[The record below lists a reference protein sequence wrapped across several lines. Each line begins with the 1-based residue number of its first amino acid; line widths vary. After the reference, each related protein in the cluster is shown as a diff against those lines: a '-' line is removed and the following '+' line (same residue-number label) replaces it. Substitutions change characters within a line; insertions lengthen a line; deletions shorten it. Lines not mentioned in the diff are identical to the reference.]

1 MLISTVIS
9 RRRGY
14 SHDMQ
19 FIVFTYRI
27 GPLPRRQCVCGV
39 WKRKPTPTKREPER
53 RKKKSKADDKQ
64 PGDGKVRFLSKW
76 EAFSP
81 SSYRSVPAWEVPWGW
96 QTTSLGMLAWGASFL
111 LAGIITIPLGIK
123 FLGVA
128 DYKSMTAL
136 QQSQIQ
142 LFDQVRTKPHARAI
156 CESQSIPST
165 RTTFGACLMVFHVCK
180 LSSTSIRFCLACW
193 YPHTCTFQTYHSLK
207 HVCSMCSKNLSV
219 VCAEYCIMIYV
230 LLQTASTIVGILLIK
245 FISSR
250 KEDQPPEDYL
260 KVSPA
265 NPFRFPDGWASWAV
279 LGLVTAPFAIV
290 LSATVFSLLPQDL
303 STGRGTIDGV
313 AGLVETVDPVVFL
326 NLLIMSGVLAP
337 ILEETVFRGFLLTSL
352 TKYMSLPKSVFLS
365 SLIFAACHFSPRDFP
380 QLLALGMVM
389 GFAYA
394 RSRNL
399 LTSITIHAVWNSTV
413 VVMLFLIV
421 NSGVSVQEILGE

>member
-1 MLISTVIS
+1 M
-9 RRRGY
+9 R
-14 SHDMQ
+14 
-19 FIVFTYRI
+19 IVAESAAALGTATEMTAPSVLRHSWGPSLQI

-142 LFDQVRTKPHARAI
+142 LFD
-156 CESQSIPST
+156 
-165 RTTFGACLMVFHVCK
+165 
-180 LSSTSIRFCLACW
+180 
-193 YPHTCTFQTYHSLK
+193 
-207 HVCSMCSKNLSV
+207 
-219 VCAEYCIMIYV
+219 
-230 LLQTASTIVGILLIK
+230 QTASTIVGILLIK